1 MAQVVL
7 VDDEKSIRVTLGT
20 LLEKEGHDV
29 WTAGNG
35 EEARELFA
43 ASRFDVLVTDV
54 VMPRINGLDLLSEIR
69 ELDPCVEVVLITGA
83 PSLDTTIRALQGGA
97 FDYLPKPVT
106 GRAICT
112 VVERAA
118 QAKKLKDE
126 NSRLQEVYTY
136 KLEETVQERTC
147 ALQESERKYRAS
159 IEHAPFAIFILNRK
173 GQFMEANRAA
183 VALTG
188 FSEAELRS
196 MTIFDLSAPD
206 AEAALADFKALL
218 REGRVSSERPILRK
232 DGTEI
237 LISVDVNRIQD
248 DRFIGFC
255 SDITER
261 RRSEEERQRLLTA
274 FQQTAE
280 SIMVTD
286 AKGSIQFVNPA
297 FEATTGFCSQEVIER
312 NPRFL
317 KSGKHDASF
326 YEALWETIEAG
337 GVWSGRFVN
346 RRKDGRE
353 YTAEA
358 TISPV
363 RSAAGKI
370 VSHVGVLRDISA
382 QLDVEAQLVQA
393 QKMESVGRLAGGIAH
408 DFNNLLTVIH
418 GNCSLLSGRFDQS
431 DPLKRHL
438 EEITNAVHKAAGL
451 TRKLLAFSRR
461 QILQPEILNLN
472 AVVEDI
478 TRMLGRL
485 IGEDIE
491 LMTRYGPELGNVKA
505 DPVQIEQAILNLVIN
520 ARDAMPSG
528 GELIIETANLG
539 PDGETAAP
547 HSDAAPG
554 SYVMLAISD
563 TGCGMDE
570 ETRRQAFEP
579 FFTTKEGDKGTGL
592 GLSIVY
598 GIVKQSGGHI
608 DLISQPEKG
617 AAFKMLFPRVEA
629 ALEPAPRPK
638 PALGAVTGSETI
650 LIVEDHD
657 STRELE
663 AEILERLGYKVLKA
677 GSGSEALSLS
687 KLAASVDLLLS
698 DVVMPGG
705 SGLQVAEAFGRV
717 NPKMKVIYASGHAD
731 DILASHDLLEKGE
744 AFLQKPFGPE
754 DLARK
759 VREVLN
765 G

>member
-1 MAQVVL
+1 
-7 VDDEKSIRVTLGT
+7 
-20 LLEKEGHDV
+20 
-29 WTAGNG
+29 
-35 EEARELFA
+35 
-43 ASRFDVLVTDV
+43 
-54 VMPRINGLDLLSEIR
+54 
-69 ELDPCVEVVLITGA
+69 
-83 PSLDTTIRALQGGA
+83 
-97 FDYLPKPVT
+97 
-106 GRAICT
+106 
-112 VVERAA
+112 
-118 QAKKLKDE
+118 
-126 NSRLQEVYTY
+126 
-136 KLEETVQERTC
+136 
-147 ALQESERKYRAS
+147 
-159 IEHAPFAIFILNRK
+159 
-173 GQFMEANRAA
+173 MEANRAA
-183 VALTG
+183 VEMTG

-206 AEAALADFKALL
+206 SAEAALADFEALL
-218 REGRVSSERPILRK
+218 REGRVSSERRIRRK
-232 DGTEI
+232 DGSEI
-237 LISVDVNRIQD
+237 LISVDANRMQD

-274 FQQTAE
+274 FEQTAE
-280 SIMVTD
+280 SIVVTD
-286 AKGSIQFVNPA
+286 LEGDIQYVNPA
-297 FEATTGFCSQEVIER
+297 FEATTGFSWQEAMGR

-317 KSGKHDASF
+317 KSGKHDAPF
-326 YEALWETIEAG
+326 YEALWRTIAAG
-337 GVWSGRFVN
+337 EVWSGRFVN
-346 RRKDGRE
+346 RRKDGSE
-353 YTAEA
+353 YVAEA

-363 RSAAGKI
+363 RSAAGRI

-418 GNCSLLSGRFDQS
+418 GNCSLLSARFNQS
-431 DPLKRHL
+431 DPPQKHL
-438 EEITNAVHKAAGL
+438 EEITNAVYKAAEL

-461 QILQPEILNLN
+461 QILQPEVLNLN

-478 TRMLGRL
+478 SRMLGRL

-491 LMTRYGPELGNVKA
+491 LMTRYGPELGNIKA
-505 DPVQIEQAILNLVIN
+505 DLGQIEQAILNLVIN
-520 ARDAMPSG
+520 ASDAMPNG
-528 GELIIETANLG
+528 GELLIETANL
-539 PDGETAAP
+539 DLEGETAAP
-547 HSDAAPG
+547 HSDAKPG

-598 GIVKQSGGHI
+598 GIVKQSGGQI
-608 DLISQPEKG
+608 TLISQPEKG
-617 AAFKMLFPRVEA
+617 AAFKMLFPRVDA
-629 ALEPAPRPK
+629 ALDSPPRPK

-657 STRELE
+657 SIRELE
-663 AEILERLGYKVLKA
+663 AEILEGLGYKVLQA
-677 GSGSEALSLS
+677 GSGAEALSLS

-705 SGLQVAEAFGRV
+705 SGLQVAEAFGRI
-717 NPKMKVIYASGHAD
+717 NPKMKVIFASGHDD
-731 DILASHDLLEKGE
+731 DILAGHDLLEKGA

-759 VREVLN
+759 VRQVLN